1 MYNKKKRYCDT
12 NISFPE
18 RHLFRSASPFSNN
31 SPRDAP
37 CRPRPRC
44 LRWFWRSPQPF
55 RTSAFWG
62 GLMHRQI
69 FLVHVWS
76 QQRMED
82 LNMLH
87 AGKILCNDLK
97 RLNGWLRWSPLI
109 RKQRD
114 KQLYLVPKNPR
125 ASWRCS
131 WPEGFCR
138 QSVVLLWALCNN
150 KMYVLLQWDTPSSLM
165 KTIPNKKPYVWVKR

>member
-1 MYNKKKRYCDT
+1 MSFFVLDACDGFGDRL
-12 NISFPE
+12 S
-18 RHLFRSASPFSNN
+18 HSG
-31 SPRDAP
+31 
-37 CRPRPRC
+37 
-44 LRWFWRSPQPF
+44 PQRF
-55 RTSAFWG
+55 GG

-76 QQRMED
+76 QSYTKVSNMISGYFSQRMGE

-87 AGKILCNDLK
+87 AGKILCKDLT

-131 WPEGFCR
+131 WPEGFQR
-138 QSVVLLWALCNN
+138 QSVVLLWALCRWNN
-150 KMYVLLQWDTPSSLM
+150 KMYVHVCTFTMGTPSSLM
-165 KTIPNKKPYVWVKR
+165 KTIPNRNICLGKEINI